1 MASVGL
7 YFFYCAP
14 QKKRRGGS
22 EQNVNITR
30 TWNKPRTNTEQ
41 AARNRTKQE
50 RPGVNLIVVELLHED
65 KT

>member
-7 YFFYCAP
+7 YFFIAP
-14 QKKRRGGS
+14 PEKKEGGAA

-30 TWNKPRTNTEQ
+30 TWNKTRTNPER

-50 RPGVNLIVVELLHED
+50 RPGVNLIMVKNAALQ
-65 KT
+65 